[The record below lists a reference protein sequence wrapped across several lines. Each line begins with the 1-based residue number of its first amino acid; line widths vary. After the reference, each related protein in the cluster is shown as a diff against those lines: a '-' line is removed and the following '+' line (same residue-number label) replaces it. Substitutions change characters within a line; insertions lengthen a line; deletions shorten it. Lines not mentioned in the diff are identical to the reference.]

1 MAPLKAGGPALSQ
14 FSGSMAQAIE
24 QALNALLAFD
34 GKDQLPSGDAEAT
47 RDRRR
52 LFIAISTGVIE
63 HLKANAD
70 AFTVVHDP
78 ADSVDHDLTI
88 S

>member
-1 MAPLKAGGPALSQ
+1 MAAA
-14 FSGSMAQAIE
+14 ME
-24 QALNALLAFD
+24 DALNALLVHD
-34 GKDQLPSGDAEAT
+34 GKDPLPSGDAEAT

-52 LFIAISTGVIE
+52 LFIAISTGVIG

-78 ADSVDHDLTI
+78 SDSVDHDLTI